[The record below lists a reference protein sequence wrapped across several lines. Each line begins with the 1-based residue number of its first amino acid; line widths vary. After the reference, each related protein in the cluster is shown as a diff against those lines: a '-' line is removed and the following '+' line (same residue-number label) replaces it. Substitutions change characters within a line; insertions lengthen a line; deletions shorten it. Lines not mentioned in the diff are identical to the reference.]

1 MSVTPL
7 NPEIEEF
14 KKLQELLGAHQT
26 LPVLLATLE
35 KGLKLKTDL
44 KEISALLGDIFHSD
58 DDKFWGN
65 LGSIYYKSNRE
76 ALNLDAISQ
85 YKFED
90 NAYLEFFDFIAK
102 IIENFDLN
110 LVPTFSQYDFI
121 KTLSPILHSENS
133 LQDDNKAIN
142 GNSDGPFRGHL
153 MLNLKLLTRY

>member
-1 MSVTPL
+1 M
-7 NPEIEEF
+7 
-14 KKLQELLGAHQT
+14 
-26 LPVLLATLE
+26 E
-35 KGLKLKTDL
+35 KGLKLKTDF

-65 LGSIYYKSNRE
+65 VGSIYFKSNRE

-85 YKFED
+85 YKFKD

-121 KTLSPILHSENS
+121 KTGKVPILHSEENS
-133 LQDDNKAIN
+133 LQDDNKAIISN
-142 GNSDGPFRGHL
+142 FG
-153 MLNLKLLTRY
+153 